1 MASQVQE
8 LMSRLEEVGFMELNT
23 LSDLSNFYSM
33 LQDILL
39 EYLELFA
46 SYQNITD
53 QTALLCNS
61 ILGDT
66 YKAKKK

>member
-8 LMSRLEEVGFMELNT
+8 LMSRLEEFGFMELNT

-53 QTALLCNS
+53 QTALLCAS
-61 ILGDT
+61 IMGDT
-66 YKAKKK
+66 YKAMKK

>member
-53 QTALLCNS
+53 QTALLCAS
-61 ILGDT
+61 IMGDT
-66 YKAKKK
+66 YKAMKK

>member
-1 MASQVQE
+1 
-8 LMSRLEEVGFMELNT
+8 MELNT

-53 QTALLCNS
+53 QTALLCAS
-61 ILGDT
+61 IMGDT
-66 YKAKKK
+66 YKAMKK

>member
-53 QTALLCNS
+53 QTALL
-61 ILGDT
+61 
-66 YKAKKK
+66 